1 MSNYTKAMEV
11 VTDLFSKDTVF
22 ALATIGDKFPS
33 VRMIDAYYEEGY
45 FYIITHGGTQK
56 AKDIEANPLVALTK
70 DMHRFAGRAEN
81 LGHPF
86 KPENRDIRLKLK
98 EAVKDRL
105 FKRDDQS
112 DEDLII
118 LKVKVINGFF
128 YQDDIGYDVNF
139 EDQTL
144 ETFDFGVDLGL

>member
-22 ALATIGDKFPS
+22 ALATIGNKLPS
-33 VRMIDAYYEEGY
+33 VRMIDTYYENGY
-45 FYIITHGGTQK
+45 FYIITHGETQK
-56 AKDIEANPLVALTK
+56 AKDIAVNSSVALTK
-70 DMHRFAGRAEN
+70 DMHRFVGKAVN

-98 EAVKDRL
+98 EAVRDRI
-105 FKRDDQS
+105 FNRDDEF

-118 LKVKVINGFF
+118 LKVKVQTGFF
-128 YQDDIGYDVNF
+128 YKDDVGYDVNF
-139 EDQTL
+139 EQ
-144 ETFDFGVDLGL
+144 ETAEVFEFGVDLGL